1 MMRLTEAVIFRSF
14 DFLLEHEIWKVERQD
29 FINMLREQVRSCCA
43 FCQTGF
49 IRRVGDETESYERE
63 ASYRP

>member
-1 MMRLTEAVIFRSF
+1 LIFYWNSKF
-14 DFLLEHEIWKVERQD
+14 GKVERQD
-29 FINMLREQVRSCCA
+29 FGNTLREQVRNCCT

-49 IRRVGDETESYERE
+49 IRRVDDETESYERE